1 MLSDAWNQ
9 VTVATIQHCFA
20 HTGIFPDEYEAIL
33 QNTPA
38 QNLNEIVNEL
48 QIEIER
54 IPLCQNESCLNAMD
68 FIDLSG
74 ENELLTIDGEQTE
87 IGDVVNDVFH
97 KPYYYEQQY
106 EFEIPV
112 LAVGTEDDTEDI
124 EENVNVEENEG
135 VIDETY

>member
-1 MLSDAWNQ
+1 M
-9 VTVATIQHCFA
+9 
-20 HTGIFPDEYEAIL
+20 FPDEYEAIL

-54 IPLCQNESCLNAMD
+54 IPLRQNKSCLNAMD

-87 IGDVVNDVFH
+87 IGVFH

-124 EENVNVEENEG
+124 EENVNEEENEG
-135 VIDETY
+135 AIDETY